1 MIKPYIEHLVIAYP
15 TEISAVQNAVDMLMP
30 WALICAGIWLV
41 WQLLCWVDRLI
52 DRSEAKRIAKARE
65 PQYRTADGEQI
76 KRDVEQLWHHAPNAS
91 GAFWEPWRDTVPPA
105 EHVPRH
111 RVRSGSPPVAPFPSH
126 DAQRRRQS

>member
-30 WALICAGIWLV
+30 WAMICAGIWAV
-41 WQLLCWVDRLI
+41 WQLLCMFDRWLE
-52 DRSEAKRIAKARE
+52 RSEARRIAKARE

-105 EHVPRH
+105 EPAPRH
-111 RVRSGSPPVAPFPSH
+111 KVRAGAPTVVSFPSQ